1 MKSSRVGD
9 IAFIAQCGSNGH
21 ERFLTVVEYGG
32 GGPRGFVVIPE
43 GRGGRGWRGFV
54 VELRMFLEYF
64 QSSHGVGRR
73 VNLARSSHSGYPSSG
88 LGVSSSVLL
97 LQVLAWSIGRRS
109 YAKVLVVSGSPRKTL
124 QGLECLPVFPRCKI
138 QMYGWLKEW

>member
-1 MKSSRVGD
+1 MAREALLSFQKGEVEGVGEVLWLNCD
-9 IAFIAQCGSNGH
+9 
-21 ERFLTVVEYGG
+21 
-32 GGPRGFVVIPE
+32 
-43 GRGGRGWRGFV
+43 
-54 VELRMFLEYF
+54 LRMFLEYF

-124 QGLECLPVFPRCKI
+124 QGLECLPVFPRCKL